1 MFGSN
6 KIFVDELSVGKRLD
20 VFICENITRYSRS
33 FIQKL
38 FLNKNVLVN
47 KKCVSKHYK
56 VKFGDV
62 ICVNVEEPE
71 PFNILKQNIG
81 LDIVYEDNYLL
92 VVNKK
97 RGMVVHPAPG
107 NYSGTLVNALMWHY
121 EGELAPIGGTIRPGI
136 VHRIDKNTTGLL
148 VVAKT
153 DSAFKSLSSQIKD
166 HSLKRE
172 YVAIAHG
179 ILKQKVGVINLP
191 IGRSFRNRKKMAVNF
206 SNGKQAI
213 THYEVLNEYNN
224 FTYLKLNLKTGRTH
238 QIRVHMAYLGHPIAG
253 DDLYGRRL
261 DASRFGLECGQCLHS
276 REITFYHNK
285 FEKNICVSAMPDEYF
300 LNFLNRCQEGL

>member
-1 MFGSN
+1 MFDVI
-6 KIFVDELSVGKRLD
+6 KIFVDELNVGKRLD
-20 VFICENITRYSRS
+20 VFICEKLIHYSRS
-33 FIQKL
+33 FVQKQ
-38 FLNKNVLVN
+38 FLNGNILVN
-47 KKCVSKHYK
+47 EKCASKHYK

-62 ICVNVEEPE
+62 ICVNFAEPE
-71 PFNILKQNIG
+71 PFNVVKQNID
-81 LDIVYEDNYLL
+81 LDIVYEDDYLL

-107 NYSGTLVNALMWHY
+107 NYSCTLVNALMWHC
-121 EGELAPIGGTIRPGI
+121 EGRLAPIGGVIRPGI

-166 HSLKRE
+166 HILKRE

-179 ILKQKVGVINLP
+179 IFKQKVGVINLP
-191 IGRSFRNRKKMAVNF
+191 IGRSFKNRKKMAVNF
-206 SNGKQAI
+206 VNGKQAI
-213 THYEVLNEYNN
+213 TQYEVLGEYNN
-224 FTYLKLNLKTGRTH
+224 FTYLKLTLKTGRTH

-261 DASRFGLECGQCLHS
+261 DASKFGLECGQCLHS
-276 REITFYHNK
+276 RNIVFYHYK
-285 FEKNICVSAMPDEYF
+285 FGKNICVSAMPDEYF
-300 LNFLNRCQEGL
+300 SNFLNRCQEEL